1 MSRLRLLIEYDGT
14 DYVGWQRQSNG
25 VSVQQRV
32 EEALSEAYGVP
43 CTIHGAGRTDAGVH
57 ASGQCAHVELP
68 DGAHEIPIEK
78 AVVAINTRLPKDIRI
93 LGVDHVHDGFHARFD
108 AIWREYIY
116 SIALEPSVFN
126 RRTSWHTDLPYDR
139 DLFAEALA
147 NMRGRHN
154 FTAFSKSNPS
164 TTSYIC
170 DLQVS
175 QTRINDDI
183 LEVRLRADRF
193 VYGMCRAIVGAC
205 MSVARQRLSIKE
217 LTELRDSAQRRIPP
231 SLAPAHGLCLVGV
244 GYPDPPDTHA

>member
-32 EEALSEAYGVP
+32 EEALSVAYGVP
-43 CTIHGAGRTDAGVH
+43 CIIHGAGRTDAGVH

-78 AVVAINTRLPKDIRI
+78 APVAINTRLPKDIRI
-93 LGVDHVHDGFHARFD
+93 LGVEQVHDSFHARFD
-108 AIWREYIY
+108 AIWREYVY
-116 SIALEPSVFN
+116 SIALVPRVFN

-147 NMRGRHN
+147 SMRGQHN

-170 DLQVS
+170 DLQIC
-175 QTRINDDI
+175 QTSVNGDV

-193 VYGMCRAIVGAC
+193 VYGMCRAIIGAS
-205 MSVARQRLSIKE
+205 MSVARKRLSIDE
-217 LTELRDSAQRRIPP
+217 LTTLHDSAQRLVAP

-244 GYPDPPDTHA
+244 GYPDQPLSQD